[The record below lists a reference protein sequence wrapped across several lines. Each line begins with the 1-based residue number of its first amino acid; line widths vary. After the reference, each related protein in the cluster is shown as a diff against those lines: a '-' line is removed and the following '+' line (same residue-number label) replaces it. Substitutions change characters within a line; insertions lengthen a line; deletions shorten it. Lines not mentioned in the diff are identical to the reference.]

1 MMCERT
7 QITRDHP
14 DYNAV
19 TAILR
24 SQPDLLVLD
33 PAFIRVPD
41 ERAWLVRPERGRPYL
56 EVEVWALDADG
67 RPRRILDGDA
77 VIEPARR
84 TVWID

>member
-7 QITRDHP
+7 QITRGHP

-24 SQPDLLVLD
+24 SQPDLVVLD

-67 RPRRILDGDA
+67 RPRILDGDA

>member
-24 SQPDLLVLD
+24 SQPDLVVLD

-41 ERAWLVRPERGRPYL
+41 ERAWLVRPGRWTLTDVHASSTGMPSSNL
-56 EVEVWALDADG
+56 HDAQCGSTD
-67 RPRRILDGDA
+67 
-77 VIEPARR
+77 V
-84 TVWID
+84 